1 MDTVRLFAQLGDIA
15 KQIDAHELE
24 SDALALRLRFGAGRW
39 YLACVGQ
46 FKRGKSS
53 LINALIGQSI
63 LPTGVTPVTSVV
75 TIVRYGREPA
85 ASVRFTDGRT
95 RPIGVGEL
103 EGYVSEASNP
113 ENVKG
118 VAAVDVFLPA
128 SLLADGLCLVD
139 TPGIGSVF
147 AGNTQATRAFLP
159 RLDAALVVLG
169 SDPPISGDELTLI
182 ESVAS
187 DVAELVV
194 VLNKADR
201 LAPVERAEAR
211 AFTAS
216 ILRQRLTRAV
226 DPIYEVSATEHLS
239 GAITRDWRTLEEHIR
254 SLTDRTDAVLT
265 RSAVRQTRR
274 LVRLVRREVDEA
286 QAALLRPLE
295 ESERRITGLE
305 ASVAGA
311 ERALRDIGALMS
323 SEQLS
328 LTRSLDEGEATFIRE
343 ALERFN
349 SLLQPRLASV
359 FHGSRAE
366 LRASAFHVAS
376 ETAREV
382 IEAWARRLEPEIEV
396 MYRDV
401 TTRFV
406 ALANQFLTQLSG
418 SGDPSFERLPS
429 RFEPDDKLRER
440 PHFYFTSLMHLTGAG
455 PLHWILDRVRSRA
468 TFVES
473 VRREAGVYGERLVR
487 SNASR
492 VAHDLEDRVSAS
504 RRELEKELR
513 FLLTMITASARRAL
527 DRARERRQPGTS
539 AVEQEL
545 ARLRTLAASLD
556 DIEGEVEQRSAQR

>member
-15 KQIDAHELE
+15 KQIDAHEIE
-24 SDALALRLRFGAGRW
+24 SDALALRLRLGEGRW

-46 FKRGKSS
+46 SKRGKSS
-53 LINALIGQSI
+53 LINALIGQPI

-85 ASVRFTDGRT
+85 ASVRFNDGHT
-95 RPIGVGEL
+95 RRIDVSEL
-103 EGYVSEASNP
+103 EGYVSEGSNSG
-113 ENVKG
+113 NAKG
-118 VAAVDVFLPA
+118 VVAVDVCVPA
-128 SLLADGLCLVD
+128 SLLAGGVCLVD

-147 AGNTQATRAFLP
+147 FENTEATRAFLP
-159 RLDAALVVLG
+159 RVDAALLVLAG
-169 SDPPISGDELTLI
+169 DPPISADELTLI

-201 LAPVERAEAR
+201 VARADFAEVR

-216 ILRQRLTRAV
+216 VLRERLTRAV
-226 DPIYEVSATEHLS
+226 DPIYEVSATERLS
-239 GAITRDWRTLEEHIR
+239 GMITRDWRKLEEHLR
-254 SLTDRTDAVLT
+254 SLADRTAAVST
-265 RSAVRQTRR
+265 RSAVRQGRR
-274 LVRLVRREVDEA
+274 LVRLVRREVEEA

-295 ESERRITGLE
+295 ESERRISGLD

-311 ERALRDIGALMS
+311 ERALRDMSALMS
-323 SEQLS
+323 AEQVS
-328 LTRSLDEGEATFIRE
+328 LTRSLDEAEGTFVRE

-349 SLLQPRLASV
+349 SLLQPRLAPALN
-359 FHGSRAE
+359 GQRAD
-366 LRASAFHVAS
+366 LRTSAFQVAS

-382 IEAWARRLEPEIEV
+382 IEAWAWKLEPEIEA
-396 MYRDV
+396 MHRDV

-406 ALANQFLTQLSG
+406 ALANQFFMQLCG

-429 RFEPDDKLRER
+429 RLEPDDKLREP

-455 PLHWILDRVRSRA
+455 PFHWIRNRVRSRA

-473 VRREAGVYGERLVR
+473 VRREAGAYGERLVR

-513 FLLTMITASARRAL
+513 LRLTVMTASARRAL
-527 DRARERRQPGTS
+527 DRARERRQAGAS
-539 AVEQEL
+539 AVEREL
-545 ARLRTLAASLD
+545 ARLRTLAASLN